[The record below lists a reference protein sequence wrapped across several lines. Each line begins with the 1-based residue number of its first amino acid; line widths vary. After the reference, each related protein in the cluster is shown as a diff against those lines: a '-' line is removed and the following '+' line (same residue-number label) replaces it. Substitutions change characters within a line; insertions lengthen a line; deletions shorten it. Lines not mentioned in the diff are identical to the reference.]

1 MRLVVGRIAGEVAGR
16 TGQRQ
21 TAAMPGPLTLY
32 TYYRSSASYRVRIA
46 LNFKA
51 LAVEQ
56 RFVNLAPGATEQL
69 QPAYAALN
77 PQKLV
82 PLLVDG
88 DFRLNQSLAILE
100 YLEEL
105 QPEPAL
111 LPDDPRGRARVRALA
126 CMLCCEVQPL
136 QNTRVQRYLASE
148 LGCDPNTVMRWVGHW
163 IGDGLDAFEAVVAAD
178 PARGDFCHGRRPS
191 FADVCLVPQL
201 YNARRFRGGLARWP
215 TLTKIADACSQLP
228 AFRDAEPER
237 QPDAVAG

>member
-1 MRLVVGRIAGEVAGR
+1 M
-16 TGQRQ
+16 TGAR
-21 TAAMPGPLTLY
+21 ALY

-46 LNFKA
+46 LNFKR

-105 QPEPAL
+105 QPDPPL
-111 LPDDPRGRARVRALA
+111 LPADLRGRARVRALA
-126 CMLCCEVQPL
+126 CMLCCDVQPL

-148 LGCDPNTVMRWVGHW
+148 LGCDAPTVTRWVGHW
-163 IGDGLDAFEAVVAAD
+163 ISEGLDAFEAMLGGD
-178 PARGDFCHGRRPS
+178 PDRGEFCHGQQPS
-191 FADVCLVPQL
+191 LADVCLVPQL
-201 YNARRFRGGLARWP
+201 YNARRWRGDTAPWP
-215 TLTKIADACSQLP
+215 TLSRIADACSQLP

-237 QPDAVAG
+237 QPDAIRR